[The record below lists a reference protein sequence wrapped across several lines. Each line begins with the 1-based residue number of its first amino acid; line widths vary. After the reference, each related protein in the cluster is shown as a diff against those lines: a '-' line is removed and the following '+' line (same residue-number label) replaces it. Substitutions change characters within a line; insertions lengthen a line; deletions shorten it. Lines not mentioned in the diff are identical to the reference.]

1 MNDAKKRIAE
11 LEAQLEHASAIAAC
25 SIGQPDR
32 AQNIAYR
39 EEIAA
44 KLRAARAEASE
55 VSDG

>member
-1 MNDAKKRIAE
+1 MTDAKKRIAE
-11 LEAQLEHASAIAAC
+11 LEAELEHASAIAAC

-55 VSDG
+55 TTDE